1 MGLNRREESTSGFAR
16 HFSSVSKA
24 AAILLWGALIIVCLI
39 YRDEITVERIVNFT
53 PSEPLAAAAV
63 MLLLYALKSM
73 SLVVYGGILY
83 AASGIMFSLPAA
95 IALNTVGTAIM
106 VTIPFFL
113 GKRMGSSAVEKLAA
127 KNKRMKVL
135 RDFSGKNEFFTSFI
149 VRMVGLLPG
158 DLVSMYMGAAGVRYS
173 RYIAGTML
181 GLFPAV
187 MNFSVMGMSIHDV
200 SSPEFILSACCE
212 IGLMLLSVLGFALW
226 KRKKRKAS
234 KEVES

>member
-1 MGLNRREESTSGFAR
+1 MGLNRGEESTSGFAR
-16 HFSSVSKA
+16 HFFSVSK

-73 SLVVYGGILY
+73 TLVVYGGILF

-95 IALNTVGTAIM
+95 VALNTAGTAIM
-106 VTIPFFL
+106 ATIP
-113 GKRMGSSAVEKLAA
+113 
-127 KNKRMKVL
+127 
-135 RDFSGKNEFFTSFI
+135 FI
-149 VRMVGLLPG
+149 VRMAGLLPG

-173 RYIAGTML
+173 RYIAGTMP

-200 SSPEFILSACCE
+200 SSPEFNMVQRITSDAITPHLARLVF
-212 IGLMLLSVLGFALW
+212 IVLY
-226 KRKKRKAS
+226 
-234 KEVES
+234 